1 MLRAAFAATLRDP
14 EFLDDA
20 RRMALDVSPV
30 SGHAVES
37 LIEELYNTPEA
48 VIAKTR
54 RVIAAP

>member
-1 MLRAAFAATLRDP
+1 
-14 EFLDDA
+14 
-20 RRMALDVSPV
+20 MALDVSPV